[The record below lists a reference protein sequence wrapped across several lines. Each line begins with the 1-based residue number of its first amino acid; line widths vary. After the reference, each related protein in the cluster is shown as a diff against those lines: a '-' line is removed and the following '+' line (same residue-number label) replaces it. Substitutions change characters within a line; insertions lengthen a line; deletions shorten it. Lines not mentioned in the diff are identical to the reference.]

1 MYEKLIKLKRM
12 LSFGGKVTTAKLVR
26 KSFHNNKNVM
36 LWYHK
41 VILDYL
47 TGILEDSIY
56 TIEKMDTDKPVENI
70 KEDCPIWIY
79 WNTGVENAPEIVQC
93 CIKSI
98 QNNAGKHPVNVLSE
112 ETLGEYLDVPVPEKL
127 YRWQKQGNIPHAIIA
142 DYIRLSLL
150 KQYGGIWMDATLYM
164 TQEFSESVYR
174 YPWYTLNNR
183 DVTDV
188 NTVSLYRWSGFFMC
202 CGENSIIMKCVHQ
215 LWTDYVK
222 KENGDGIVDYFV
234 LDYILALVHD
244 HNKAAREQMEAVE
257 NNRMLGDNFLMD
269 NLWNAYDEVEWAKAK
284 SKKYI
289 YKLTYKNIDVSLA
302 NENSYYKKVV
312 YNL

>member
-1 MYEKLIKLKRM
+1 MFEKIIKLKRM

-26 KSFHNNKNVM
+26 KCFHNNKNVM

-47 TGILEDSIY
+47 TGVLEDSIY

-79 WNTGVENAPEIVQC
+79 WNTGVENAPEVVQC

-112 ETLGEYLDVPVPEKL
+112 ETLAEYVDVPEKL
-127 YRWQKQGNIPHAIIA
+127 YQWQRERKISYAFIA
-142 DYIRLSLL
+142 DYIRVSLL
-150 KQYGGIWMDATLYM
+150 KKYGGIWMDATLYM

-174 YPWYTLNNR
+174 HPWYTLNNR
-183 DVTDV
+183 DMTDV
-188 NTVSLYRWSGFFMC
+188 NNVAFYRWSLFFMC
-202 CGENSIIMKCVHQ
+202 CGENSIVTKCVYQ
-215 LWTDYVK
+215 LLTDYVQK
-222 KENGDGIVDYFV
+222 AKGIVDYFI
-234 LDYILALVHD
+234 LDYILVLVHD
-244 HNKAAREQMEAVE
+244 RNKAAREQMEAVE

-269 NLWNAYDEVEWAKAK
+269 NLWNVYDEVAWAKAK

-289 YKLTYKNIDVSLA
+289 YKRK
-302 NENSYYKKVV
+302 
-312 YNL
+312 